1 MRVVFIYAILFILIS
16 VCQNSFTTENISTQ
30 NSPLTLDE
38 HNEITNAI
46 TNIYN
51 FIEKTKNNQE
61 KIKFL
66 KSLSAN
72 NHKDSFLCKSCLWFF
87 GHMHSFL
94 MKKYGV
100 KATFY
105 LLTLV
110 CSLGMSKN
118 VCNEYLNLYGP
129 VIYDSI
135 VDHYINGEYVCSLTR
150 VCKDEHF
157 IKLNADDYAKDLL
170 KDKPLNVTTPFI
182 DIQAPT
188 WKVLQ
193 VADLHVDYLYLEG
206 SKAKCSDPLCCRI
219 TDKTISSTERAGKWG
234 CIGKCDLPLKTLELF
249 TDYVNEEI
257 KPDFILWTG
266 DNPPHDP
273 WTGSQEAA
281 FNATQTFVDLI
292 SKNNN
297 YSLPVYPTP
306 GNHEMYP
313 NDEYNPYDDSDKFL
327 FDRLAKI
334 FKPWLSD
341 EAYETFSKYG
351 YYSQLHPNSNLR
363 IVSTN
368 CLLCDSINFN
378 LIKNP
383 TDPKDE
389 LKWLENTLRQSEQ
402 AGEVVYLIR
411 HIPIGDGFFLDEC
424 AKRHLAI
431 IDRFS
436 HIIRGQF
443 YGHTHYDEV
452 KISRNYFNK
461 DIISGVMFIA
471 PSLTT

>member
-1 MRVVFIYAILFILIS
+1 MRLILLFAIFILF
-16 VCQNSFTTENISTQ
+16 SFCHSSINLENISKQ
-30 NSPLTLDE
+30 YSPLTLDE
-38 HNEITNAI
+38 HNEITSVI
-46 TNIYN
+46 TKMSS
-51 FIEKTKNNQE
+51 FINKTKNTQE
-61 KIKFL
+61 KIKALKFL
-66 KSLSAN
+66 SLKD
-72 NHKDSFLCKSCLWFF
+72 HKDSLLCKSCLWFY
-87 GHMHSFL
+87 GHMHTFL

-105 LLTLV
+105 LLTLL
-110 CSLGMSKN
+110 CSLGMDRK

-129 VIYDSI
+129 VIYESL
-135 VDHYINGEYVCSLTR
+135 VDHYLNGEYVCSISKI
-150 VCKDEHF
+150 CMQEHF
-157 IKLNADDYAKDLL
+157 IRLSADEYAKELL
-170 KDKPLNVTTPFI
+170 KDKPLNITTPLI
-182 DIQAPT
+182 DTQAPT

-193 VADLHVDYLYLEG
+193 VADLHVDYLYKEG
-206 SKAKCSDPLCCRI
+206 SNAKCSEPLCCRV
-219 TDKTISSTERAGKWG
+219 TDKTTSSVDRAGKWG
-234 CIGKCDLPLKTLELF
+234 SVGKCDLPIKTLELF
-249 TDYVNEEI
+249 TDHVNKEI

-266 DNPPHDP
+266 DNPAHDP
-273 WTGSQEAA
+273 WTGSQESA

-292 SKNNN
+292 IKNNKH
-297 YSLPVYPTP
+297 SLPVYPTA

-313 NDEYNPYDDSDKFL
+313 NDEFNPYNDSDKFL

-389 LKWLENTLRQSEQ
+389 LKWLEDTLRKSEQ
-402 AGEVVYLIR
+402 AEEVVYLIR

-452 KISRNYFNK
+452 KIARNYFDKNK
-461 DIISGVMFIA
+461 ISGVMFIA